1 MNSKT
6 TRNAAAKERARAEAI
21 QWQADFPNAPHSY
34 GEGELA
40 DAAEYFAR
48 LGKRYGLLREYRE
61 NGII

>member
-6 TRNAAAKERARAEAI
+6 TRYAAAKERARAEAI

-34 GEGELA
+34 GELA